1 MSLWDW
7 RFALLGT
14 GVSGGLSSV
23 GHSFL
28 GCVSVALSIL
38 TTAVTL
44 YLSVLKIIDWHEKR
58 R

>member
-7 RFALLGT
+7 RFALVGT
-14 GVSGGLSSV
+14 GVSGGLSSA
-23 GHSFL
+23 GLSFL

-38 TTAVTL
+38 TAAVTL

>member
-7 RFALLGT
+7 RFALVGT
-14 GVSGGLSSV
+14 GVSGGLASA
-23 GHSFL
+23 GHSVL
-28 GCVSVALSIL
+28 GCVSIALSIL
-38 TTAVTL
+38 TAAVTL

>member
-1 MSLWDW
+1 M
-7 RFALLGT
+7 GT

-28 GCVSVALSIL
+28 GCVSIALSIL
-38 TTAVTL
+38 TAAVTL
-44 YLSVLKIIDWHEKR
+44 YLSVLKIIEWHEKR

>member
-23 GHSFL
+23 GYSFF

-38 TTAVTL
+38 TAVVTL
-44 YLSVLKIIDWHEKR
+44 YLSVLNIIEWHEKR
-58 R
+58 K